1 MQFSISRVVRFA
13 LNPKCGVES
22 NAKMRASPFHGIF
35 GSLREPAERSSVE
48 LPSFDQPALGSSAAG
63 SQQATAGRLAVD
75 IYEQDNYYIIKAALA
90 GVRMSDLD
98 IEVDDRTITIRGIRR
113 NPDTIADDRY
123 YLQECYWGEFSRSV
137 TLPFSVDPKK
147 IRATFNKDCILK
159 VLIPREERVK
169 VVKISEV

>member
-1 MQFSISRVVRFA
+1 MLPEREEISDFSSA
-13 LNPKCGVES
+13 ES
-22 NAKMRASPFHGIF
+22 QN
-35 GSLREPAERSSVE
+35 
-48 LPSFDQPALGSSAAG
+48 QQGSS
-63 SQQATAGRLAVD
+63 GRLAVD
-75 IYEQDNYYIIKAALA
+75 IYEQDGYYIIKAALA
-90 GVRMSDLD
+90 GVRLSDLD
-98 IEVDDRTITIRGIRR
+98 IEVDDRTVTIRGIRR

-169 VVKISEV
+169 VVKISEI